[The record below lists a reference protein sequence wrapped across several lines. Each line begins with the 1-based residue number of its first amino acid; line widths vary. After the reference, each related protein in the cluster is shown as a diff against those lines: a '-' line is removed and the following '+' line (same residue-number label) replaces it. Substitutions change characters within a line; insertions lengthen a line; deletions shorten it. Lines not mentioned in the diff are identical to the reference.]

1 MEKSK
6 SFITCT
12 YQQAHES
19 QAGNDRAR
27 ESHTSATHSP
37 ARNVYFFPTTFSLLK
52 SQIQARTAS
61 AFTTPRESVREL
73 KGQRAD

>member
-19 QAGNDRAR
+19 QAGNDR

-61 AFTTPRESVREL
+61 AFTTRRESVREL
-73 KGQRAD
+73 KGQHAD